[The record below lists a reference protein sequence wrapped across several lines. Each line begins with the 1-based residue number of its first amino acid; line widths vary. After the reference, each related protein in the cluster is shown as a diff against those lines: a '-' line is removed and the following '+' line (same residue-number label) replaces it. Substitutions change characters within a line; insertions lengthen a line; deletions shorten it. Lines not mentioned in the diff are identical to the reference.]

1 MTAEQAICLAD
12 LTRPNEYE
20 PELKLFWLSR
30 LDGQI
35 QAELFQTHAGGDG
48 EPYAGD
54 GGAERELLVGW
65 PFDDL
70 YVRFLVMRIDLENGE
85 LERYNNDA
93 AAFNRMYQSY
103 AGWYTHH
110 HMPLTVPALR
120 F

>member
-1 MTAEQAICLAD
+1 MTAEQAIRLAD

-30 LDGQI
+30 LDGRI
-35 QAELFQTHAGGDG
+35 REELYRTHEDGEDPSCAGG
-48 EPYAGD
+48 P
-54 GGAERELLVGW
+54 ERELPVGW

-85 LERYNNDA
+85 LDRYNNDA

-110 HMPLTVPALR
+110 HTPLTVPALR